1 MRCDA
6 FLFKIPRI
14 SQQKNIK
21 HQCCDRLPQTF
32 WVFAMPSRLKPR
44 KITFP
49 AHDADEWA
57 KGDRRTAA
65 FDVSVDKLIS
75 HNLHSAPD
83 IEKLVSRISNF
94 KLSDFSI
101 FNVSCTCSHVYHMY
115 HISDLSSDSQNCE
128 FVCSME
134 QSLKALRFYAES
146 ENSRQHDDGPT
157 WYQWRRLWCG
167 MPLAPIQWRD
177 MEALATRKRQMLLS
191 IWNVRCFLPFIDLIK
206 FKFSAEMFSYVFP
219 SASSVSWVN
228 LLARKKATLV
238 WQVPWESIHQRVTTK
253 TTTQEG
259 LHAYDMHSLKHK

>member
-1 MRCDA
+1 MLQSVDCQLEELGIAR
-6 FLFKIPRI
+6 FLYPRTHP
-14 SQQKNIK
+14 SCMN
-21 HQCCDRLPQTF
+21 HEPCRLFSKTLWKMSP
-32 WVFAMPSRLKPR
+32 VSRLKPR

-191 IWNVRCFLPFIDLIK
+191 IWNVRCFLPLLISSDSNSVQTC
-206 FKFSAEMFSYVFP
+206 FHLFSLPVSECFMSQLACKKESNTGLTTSLREY
-219 SASSVSWVN
+219 ASKRGN
-228 LLARKKATLV
+228 
-238 WQVPWESIHQRVTTK
+238 
-253 TTTQEG
+253 
-259 LHAYDMHSLKHK
+259 